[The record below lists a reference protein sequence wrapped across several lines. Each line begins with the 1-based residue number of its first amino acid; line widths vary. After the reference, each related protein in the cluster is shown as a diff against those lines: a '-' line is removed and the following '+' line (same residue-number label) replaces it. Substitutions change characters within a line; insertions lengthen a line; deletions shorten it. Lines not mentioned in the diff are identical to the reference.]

1 MCFLYR
7 ALLSAL
13 LQLAR
18 IQTDSVVEML
28 RELHPDLHFE
38 IGRWCG
44 FFCFCSGVDCSR
56 SQPVI
61 FVQDVRTEYCQE
73 EDDLPRYLRVQSEF
87 I

>member
-1 MCFLYR
+1 MRFLYST
-7 ALLSAL
+7 LLSAL

-38 IGRWCG
+38 IGKCCFFWFLLWCRLQLEPA
-44 FFCFCSGVDCSR
+44 SYLY
-56 SQPVI
+56 
-61 FVQDVRTEYCQE
+61 VQDVHTKYCQE
-73 EDDLPRYLRVQSEF
+73 EENLSRYLRAQSEF